1 MEYKKIYLKDED
13 ETEDRESSDDDND
26 LTDILIR
33 DRWEVGKLVQFDT
46 RTIAPIRGKFI
57 YTTSKNYFSTRQ
69 SSSFFYLLM
78 QVKENTK
85 IYITNRNIGYKL

>member
-33 DRWEVGKLVQFDT
+33 DRWEVGKLV
-46 RTIAPIRGKFI
+46 
-57 YTTSKNYFSTRQ
+57 
-69 SSSFFYLLM
+69 
-78 QVKENTK
+78 
-85 IYITNRNIGYKL
+85 